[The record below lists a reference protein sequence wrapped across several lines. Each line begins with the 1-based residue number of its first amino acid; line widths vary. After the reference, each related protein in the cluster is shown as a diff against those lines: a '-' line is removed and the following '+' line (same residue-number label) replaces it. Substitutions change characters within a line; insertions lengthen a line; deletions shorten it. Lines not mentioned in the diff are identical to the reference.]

1 MDWRSSI
8 ERLSPEEV
16 KQMLIGM
23 MDFYSDGIIPEIDG
37 EKYPRLDM
45 FFVDKL
51 QHMQR
56 LENDRLNKLQEYQGV
71 SKSLQEPL
79 GASKRVKEA
88 VNVGVEV
95 PVDVNVDVPVSALSS
110 PTVIDNVNIEVTESQ
125 RKEIEFERL
134 FADIG

>member
-8 ERLSPEEV
+8 DRLSPEEV

-79 GASKRVKEA
+79 GASRRGKEA

-95 PVDVNVDVPVSALSS
+95 PVDVDVKVPVSALGSTPVS
-110 PTVIDNVNIEVTESQ
+110 DNVDVEVTESKK
-125 RKEIEFERL
+125 REIEFERL